1 MSIMLQF
8 LKERGG
14 EVEGQKKEDEEEI
27 TMMTM
32 TSWQI

>member
-1 MSIMLQF
+1 MLQF

-14 EVEGQKKEDEEEI
+14 EAEGQKKEDEEEI
-27 TMMTM
+27 AMMTM